1 MALGGNLFL
10 RFDNRSA
17 DRTADAIRQ
26 TRFGAGRRLAH
37 NGLLGVAGR
46 RDIFHT
52 GEDLLTN
59 GALRTGF
66 MTSLG
71 AGSCLAGDSLR
82 RMTLGGDFLGLG
94 RTAPLVGAGVGLLA
108 LALAGGRSGHLALI
122 PLVALGLNGFTLGDL
137 LAADGTDCIT
147 GVAVLGAGGILL
159 VDHLGER
166 MIVLPLGVEG
176 GVLGQV
182 DSRTIRIGVA
192 STIGCGVPALEV
204 VALAGEGVGI
214 QCGIGLRIYGLRG
227 HRAFDWVFR
236 ISVGFKGNRQL
247 DRLFAAPDATDI
259 VDGVAS
265 LGVLRLDIGAVG
277 VVQLGGS
284 NGDLMCRHTLTRL
297 RVLIRRGLRAG
308 SALLVV
314 DTGAVAGA
322 DVRAACGGVDAANSR
337 YAAVHI
343 HLRINQV
350 VIGAV
355 VCLTRRIGHGLKL
368 AGAPD
373 KVVGVPLIAV
383 VNIYIFAV
391 CNCQASAFGNV
402 DLNACQQSGV
412 LIDGHIAGLDIDGDV
427 VGDGQYV
434 ACRVDIHAR
443 KL

>member
-1 MALGGNLFL
+1 
-10 RFDNRSA
+10 
-17 DRTADAIRQ
+17 
-26 TRFGAGRRLAH
+26 
-37 NGLLGVAGR
+37 
-46 RDIFHT
+46 
-52 GEDLLTN
+52 
-59 GALRTGF
+59 

-137 LAADGTDCIT
+137 LAADGADRIT

-176 GVLGQV
+176 GVLRQG
-182 DSRTIRIGVA
+182 DLGAICIGGAAAV
-192 STIGCGVPALEV
+192 GCGVPALEV
-204 VALAGEGVGI
+204 VALTGEGVCI
-214 QCGIGLRIYGLRG
+214 QRRFGLFEHGLRG

-247 DRLFAAPDATDI
+247 SRLFAAPDAIDI
-259 VDGVAS
+259 VDNIAS
-265 LGVLRLDIGAVG
+265 LGGLRLGIGAVG
-277 VVQLGGS
+277 VVQLGG
-284 NGDLMCRHTLTRL
+284 GDGDGHCTIAICII
-297 RVLIRRGLRAG
+297 LIRLGLRAEC
-308 SALLVV
+308 ALLNVLA
-314 DTGAVAGA
+314 GAVAGA
-322 DVRAACGGVDAANSR
+322 DIRTALGGVDAANSR
-337 YAAVHI
+337 YAAVYI

-383 VNIYIFAV
+383 VNIYIFVV
-391 CNCQASAFGNV
+391 CNRQASALGNI
-402 DLNACQQSGV
+402 DLNARQQSRI
-412 LIDGHIAGLDIDGDV
+412 LIDRHISRLDIDSNV
-427 VGDGQYV
+427 VGDWQYV
-434 ACRVDIHAR
+434 ACRVNAHAC